1 MSCNSSFN
9 NTSLKDKTTAQSNR
23 GNDKYSSKVN
33 LKKPSWLRISPPSNK
48 EYYNVKKNINLD
60 NLNTVCREA
69 KCPNISECW
78 SSGTATIMILGDT
91 CTRACRFCSVKTG
104 NPKGVVDKE
113 EPERVATNLARTDLK
128 YVVITCVDRDDL
140 SDGGASIFAET
151 ILATRKK
158 KPELKI
164 EVLVSDYRGNQE
176 AINSIIEVAPDV
188 IAHNIETVERT
199 TKEVRDPK
207 ASYSQSLQL
216 LKQVKEVNPKII
228 TKSSLMVGLGETM
241 AELEK
246 ACLDLRKNNVDVVT
260 FGQYLRP
267 NQKLLPVE
275 KYYSP
280 QEFEQLKMMAKDMGF
295 LFVASG
301 VFVRSSYKAAELFL
315 LGKLQ

>member
-1 MSCNSSFN
+1 MS
-9 NTSLKDKTTAQSNR
+9 SLLKEKKFQQQ
-23 GNDKYSSKVN
+23 KN
-33 LKKPSWLRISPPSNK
+33 LRKPSWLRISPPSSK
-48 EYYNVKKNINLD
+48 KYYQIKDTLNLD

-104 NPKGVVDKE
+104 NPKGILDKE
-113 EPERVATNLARTDLK
+113 EPERVAKNLARTNLK

-140 SDGGASIFAET
+140 KDGGAGIFAET
-151 ILATRKK
+151 ILATRRK

-164 EVLVSDYRGNQE
+164 EVLVSDYRGNAD
-176 AINSIIEVAPDV
+176 AINSIVDVKPNV

-199 TKEVRDPK
+199 TKKVRDPK
-207 ASYSQSLQL
+207 ASYFQSLEL
-216 LKQVKEVNPKII
+216 LKRVKERDNKIL

-241 AELEK
+241 KELEQ

-280 QEFEQLKMMAKDMGF
+280 QEFQELKNMAESMGF

-315 LGKLQ
+315 LGKLKD